1 MKSFMTYILK
11 LAIKKQQQKKN
22 RPKMIALVGPHTHLL
37 VTEYPEVMTLFWGH
51 PEILKEEKI

>member
-1 MKSFMTYILK
+1 
-11 LAIKKQQQKKN
+11 
-22 RPKMIALVGPHTHLL
+22 MIALVGPHTHLL